1 MSLDRSAD
9 NTDPHSLAPST
20 QVYKGY
26 ASPDCKSGTFRVITL
41 FNHNNA
47 SKGALWIY

>member
-1 MSLDRSAD
+1 MLTGRSAD

-26 ASPDCKSGTFRVITL
+26 ASPDGRSGTFRVINL
-41 FNHNNA
+41 FNHKNA
-47 SKGALWIY
+47 SKNALWTY